1 MDGDTS
7 ELLDGEDDDV
17 NVDNEAEEGRY
28 AESAEELTDEEIE
41 EVEVNKIM
49 DSFKD
54 EL

>member
-7 ELLDGEDDDV
+7 ELLNAEDDDV
-17 NVDNEAEEGRY
+17 DDDNTAEEGRY
-28 AESAEELTDEEIE
+28 AESVEELTDEEIE